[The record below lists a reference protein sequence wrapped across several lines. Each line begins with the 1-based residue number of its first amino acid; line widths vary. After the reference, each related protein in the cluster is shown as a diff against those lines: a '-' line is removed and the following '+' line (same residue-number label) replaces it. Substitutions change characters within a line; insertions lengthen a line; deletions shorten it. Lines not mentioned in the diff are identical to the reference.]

1 MADDKTSYDE
11 LVCELEQLRKEK
23 AEREKFEALSASA
36 LRLIKS
42 ETPTNKLLRDIVT
55 LIAQGTRLEA
65 VGLRLREGED
75 YPYFQT
81 KGLSEEFIK
90 LENSLCPKGTH
101 GQPARDKDGNPIL
114 ECACGMVIQDRVDRN
129 EPFVTEYGSLWVNSN
144 TALVTERPELL
155 DQIRGNCIGS
165 GYESS
170 ALIPIRF
177 GTTTLGLLQ
186 LEDKR
191 VGMFTPVIMHGLELI
206 TLHLAAALSQR
217 QEITELRLSSAEL
230 ERHIFERTEKLRESE
245 ERYRVLFQSSHAI
258 KLLIDPESGAIIDAN
273 PVACDYY
280 GHSLVEMRHMTIDQ
294 INTLPRNQVLDK
306 IADAQANTR
315 NCFEF
320 THRLAS
326 GKIRHVEVSS
336 SPITLNGRG
345 LLYSIVQDITG
356 RKLVEQALKESEVRS
371 RLAIETANLGF
382 FDWNTRTGETFLSA
396 QWKKQLGYED
406 VEVPNRLE
414 EFESRLHPDER
425 EQVLAK
431 VGFYLADPYPDYEI
445 EFRMRHRDG
454 SYRTILARADLLED
468 ATGARCRML
477 GTHLDITDRKEMEER
492 LHQAL
497 EEAEQRK
504 AELEAVMEQAP
515 VGIWIAYGRDASRIV
530 GNPASYDLLR
540 MPRDTNFSKS
550 AHGGESPKHFQE
562 MQDGRPLAPEELPAQ
577 RAAAEGIIIKDFT
590 LDLHFDD
597 GTMKYATGNAAPL
610 RDPRGNVIGSVGIL
624 LDSTDLKLAEKALL
638 QAKEEAEAANR
649 AKSEFLANMSH
660 EIRTP
665 MNGILGMTELA
676 LMEDV
681 STRVREFLHLAK
693 QSGQALLCIINDIL
707 DLSKIEA
714 GMVVL
719 EHKPFSLRECAEVT
733 IKSLQV
739 SAKTKGVG
747 LYYSI
752 DSDLPDHLVGDPG
765 RLRQVL
771 TNLVGNAIK
780 FTDKGAVRVSVVQ
793 DGQLTSSDSIRLLF
807 RIKDD
812 GIGIPKDRIEKVF
825 EPFNQ
830 VGLSSHVKYGGTG
843 LGLSISKTLVEMMGG
858 RIWADSE
865 LGKGSTFYFTA
876 ELCLAEPTEEP
887 AAVPEQPEPSLV
899 ERGLRFLLAEDNT
912 INRKFAVYLL
922 ESKGHS
928 IVAVENGAEAL
939 AALAKEPFDAVFMD
953 ARMPVMDGEEATRRI
968 RDGEVPGLDPSI
980 PIIALTAFAL
990 KGDRERFLAAGMN
1003 DYLSKPFEMEEL
1015 DQVLEKILA
1024 QKDAKE
1030 TRQPGVSENCVNYPG

>member
-1 MADDKTSYDE
+1 MADDKLSYDE
-11 LVCELEQLRKEK
+11 LICELEQLRREK
-23 AEREKFEALSASA
+23 AEREKFEVLSASA

-42 ETPTNKLLRDIVT
+42 ETPTNELLRDIVT
-55 LIAQGTRLEA
+55 LIAQGTGLEA

-129 EPFVTEYGSLWVNSN
+129 EPFVTEYGSIWVNSN
-144 TALVTERPELL
+144 TALVTERPQLL

-191 VGMFTPVIMHGLELI
+191 VGMFTPVLMHSLELI
-206 TLHLAAALSQR
+206 TLHLAVALSQR

-230 ERHIFERTEKLRESE
+230 ERHILERTEELRESE
-245 ERYRVLFQSSHAI
+245 ERYRVLFQRSHSV
-258 KLLIDPESGAIIDAN
+258 KLLIDPETGAIIDVN
-273 PVACDYY
+273 PAACAYY
-280 GHSLVEMRHMTIDQ
+280 GYSLEELRHMTIDQ
-294 INTLPRNQVLDK
+294 INTLPLDN
-306 IADAQANTR
+306 ILDRMAEVETTIC
-315 NCFEF
+315 NCFNFE
-320 THRLAS
+320 HRLAS
-326 GKIRHVEVSS
+326 GEIRHVEVSS
-336 SPITLNGRG
+336 SPITLNGRK
-345 LLYSIVQDITG
+345 LLYSIVQDITN
-356 RKLVEQALKESEVRS
+356 RKQVEQALKESEMRS

-406 VEVPNRLE
+406 GEVPNRLE

-431 VGFYLADPYPDYEI
+431 VSFYLANPYPDYEI

-454 SYRTILARADLLED
+454 SFRTILARADLLED

-477 GTHLDITDRKEMEER
+477 GTHLDITESKDMEQR

-515 VGIWIAYGRDASRIV
+515 VGIWIAYGRDASCIV

-540 MPRDTNFSKS
+540 MPRDTNFSKT
-550 AHGGESPKHFQE
+550 AHGGQSPKHFQE
-562 MQDGRPLAPEELPAQ
+562 MRDGRPLAPEELPAQ
-577 RAAAEGIIIKDFT
+577 RAAAEGIIIKDFI

-597 GTMKYATGNAAPL
+597 GTVKYATGNAAPL
-610 RDPRGNVIGSVGIL
+610 RDSRGNVIGSVGIL
-624 LDSTDLKLAEKALL
+624 LDSTDLRLAEKALL
-638 QAKEEAEAANR
+638 QAKEEAEAASR

-681 STRVREFLHLAK
+681 PPRAREFLHLVQ

-714 GMVVL
+714 EMVVL
-719 EHKPFSLRECAEVT
+719 EHKPFSLRQCAEAT
-733 IKSLQV
+733 IKSLQM
-739 SAKTKGVG
+739 SAKTKGLG
-747 LYYSI
+747 LYHSI
-752 DSDLPDHLVGDPG
+752 DSDLPDNFVGDSG

-771 TNLVGNAIK
+771 TNLIGNAIK

-793 DGQLTSSDSIRLLF
+793 DVQSTSADPIRLLF

-830 VGLSSHVKYGGTG
+830 AGLSSHVKYGGTG

-865 LGKGSTFYFTA
+865 PGKGSTFYFTA
-876 ELCLAEPTEEP
+876 EFCLAETKEEP
-887 AAVPEQPEPSLV
+887 ATVSDQPQTSLG

-912 INRKFAVYLL
+912 INRKFAVNLL

-939 AALAKEPFDAVFMD
+939 AALAREPFDAVFMD
-953 ARMPVMDGEEATRRI
+953 VRMPEMDGEEATRRI
-968 RDGEVPGLDPSI
+968 RDGEVPGADPSI

-990 KGDRERFLAAGMN
+990 KGDRERFLAAGMT

-1015 DQVLEKILA
+1015 NQVLEKIMA
-1024 QKDAKE
+1024 KKDAKE
-1030 TRQPGVSENCVNYPG
+1030 PR